1 MAKQA
6 LLKRWTFVKNKN
18 KNKWVLEL
26 IPIISLSLLS
36 FTFPK
41 GLGYNYNSF
50 QIKYEGFDIIIIM
63 LAFHRCQFF
72 FTLLKTPMILLRICF
87 YM

>member
-36 FTFPK
+36 FTFLK

-50 QIKYEGFDIIIIM
+50 QIKYLWGVWHYYYYVGFSQMSIF
-63 LAFHRCQFF
+63 FH
-72 FTLLKTPMILLRICF
+72 PP
-87 YM
+87 